1 MNANEIEN
9 GAGTFRA
16 GYVALVGKP
25 NVGKSTLMNSL
36 LGQKVAAVSPR
47 PQTTRRRQLGIL
59 TTADAQF
66 VFVDTPGVHIPHH
79 KLGDYLN
86 QVAEDALA
94 DADLIL
100 WLVDVSQTPDEEDF
114 LISERLKTLSGKI
127 PVIIGFNKPDLAP
140 VETIARNQNLFFELC
155 PAASGMIL
163 SAVSGE
169 QNESLLKKIREN
181 LPESSRFF
189 DDEQVTDIYE
199 RDIAAD
205 LIRSAALERLRDE
218 VPHCM
223 AVRVDDFNERGETGA
238 YIMATLM
245 VEKESQKGIVIG
257 RGGEML
263 KTIGTAARREIE
275 AMTGRKVFLELRV
288 KVEKNWRDNP
298 EALKR
303 LGFFEAE

>member
-1 MNANEIEN
+1 MKANEVEN
-9 GAGTFRA
+9 GTGTFRA
-16 GYVALVGKP
+16 GYVALAGKP

-59 TTADAQF
+59 TTQDTQF
-66 VFVDTPGVHIPHH
+66 IFVDTPGVHIPHH
-79 KLGDYLN
+79 KLGDFLN

-100 WLVDVSQTPDEEDF
+100 WLVDVSQEPDEEDR
-114 LISERLKTLSGKI
+114 LISERIKALSGKI
-127 PVIIGFNKPDLAP
+127 PVMIGFNKSDLAS
-140 VETIARNQNLFFELC
+140 VETIAGNQSLFFELC
-155 PAASGMIL
+155 PSASGIIF

-169 QNESLLKKIREN
+169 QNEILLKKLREF
-181 LPESSRFF
+181 LPESVPFF
-189 DDEQVTDIYE
+189 EEDQVTDLYE

-223 AVRVDDFNERGETGA
+223 AVRVDEFSERGETGA
-238 YIMATLM
+238 YIMATLL

-257 RGGEML
+257 KGGEML

-275 AMTGRKVFLELRV
+275 AMTGRKVFLEMRV

>member
-1 MNANEIEN
+1 MKANGIEN
-9 GAGTFRA
+9 GSGSFRA
-16 GYVALVGKP
+16 GYVALIGKP

-66 VFVDTPGVHIPHH
+66 IFVDTPGVHIPHH
-79 KLGDYLN
+79 KLGDFLN

-100 WLVDVSQTPDEEDF
+100 WLVDVSQAPDEEDR
-114 LISERLKTLSGKI
+114 LISERVKVLNDKI
-127 PVIIGFNKPDLAP
+127 PVMIGFNKPDLAS
-140 VETIARNQNLFFELC
+140 VETIARNQSLFFELC
-155 PAASGMIL
+155 PSASGLIF

-169 QNESLLKKIREN
+169 QNEILLKKLRE
-181 LPESSRFF
+181 LMTEGVPFF
-189 DDEQVTDIYE
+189 NEDQVTDLYE
-199 RDIAAD
+199 RDISAD

-223 AVRVDDFNERGETGA
+223 AVRVDEFSERGETGA
-238 YIMATLM
+238 YIMATLL

-257 RGGEML
+257 KGGEML